1 MKAAA
6 TKTVRRPARKR
17 VKREAG
23 TAALKLAKGAR
34 THHTPAFSGLSL
46 GRIVLEVEQVPVASA
61 RTGMPGLIRDS
72 AKSGRAF
79 LIQNARNP
87 AAASALLISPDVL
100 RERLE
105 QSRSVRTLS
114 ELLDALPFKRQGSPR
129 LRAELPDDG
138 LSKLRVVAG
147 ALPGRRRAQR

>member
-1 MKAAA
+1 MK
-6 TKTVRRPARKR
+6 TIRRPAQKR
-17 VKREAG
+17 VRREPG

-34 THHTPAFSGLSL
+34 TRDTPTFPGISL
-46 GRIVLEVEQVPVASA
+46 GQIVLEVEQVPVASA
-61 RTGMPGLIRDS
+61 RTGMPGLIRAS

-100 RERLE
+100 RARLE
-105 QSRSVRTLS
+105 RSRTVRTLR

-138 LSKLRVVAG
+138 LSKLKVIAG
-147 ALPGRRRAQR
+147 TVPGRRRAQR

>member
-1 MKAAA
+1 MK
-6 TKTVRRPARKR
+6 TIRRPAQKR
-17 VKREAG
+17 VKREPG

-34 THHTPAFSGLSL
+34 THDAPTSPGISL
-46 GRIVLEVEQVPVASA
+46 GRIVLEVEQVPVATA
-61 RTGMPGLIRDS
+61 RTGMPGLIRAS

-100 RERLE
+100 RARLAR
-105 QSRSVRTLS
+105 SRTVRTLG

-129 LRAELPDDG
+129 LRAELRDDG
-138 LSKLRVVAG
+138 LPKLEVVAG
-147 ALPGRRRAQR
+147 ASPGRRRAQR